1 MRDDS
6 FRDQLPRALRIVWL
20 IIGFVSGFAVISPFL
35 VAPESLF
42 GIFPVCAAKAA
53 GGQCLLCGMT
63 TAFVYIGAGDLDAAH
78 QANGGSLFF
87 YTALTLNFVAVLAYT
102 AYTMMRVF
110 RHANS

>member
-6 FRDQLPRALRIVWL
+6 FRDQLPRALSIVWL

-63 TAFVYIGAGDLDAAH
+63 TAFVQIGAGHLRRCSPGKWWIALLCIRR
-78 QANGGSLFF
+78 SL
-87 YTALTLNFVAVLAYT
+87 
-102 AYTMMRVF
+102 
-110 RHANS
+110 

>member
-6 FRDQLPRALRIVWL
+6 FAGSVPSRVKDRLADNWVRFGICRH
-20 IIGFVSGFAVISPFL
+20 FSFSRSPS
-35 VAPESLF
+35 ESLF

-63 TAFVYIGAGDLDAAH
+63 TAFVHIGSRTIWTAAR

-87 YTALTLNFVAVLAYT
+87 YTALTLNFVAVLL